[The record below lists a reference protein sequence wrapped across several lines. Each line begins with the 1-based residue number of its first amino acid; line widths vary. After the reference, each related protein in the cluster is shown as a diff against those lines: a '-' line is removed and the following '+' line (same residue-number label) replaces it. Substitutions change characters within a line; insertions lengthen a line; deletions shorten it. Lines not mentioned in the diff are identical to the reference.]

1 MTRIVSEVFPITL
14 YDSQVQVI
22 CRSQATN
29 TLAWHIPHE
38 SVLHPSI
45 EVLHQMVALFGPL
58 FNTQAAVIHSTS
70 WRYDNSLGTDG
81 TLVLTYAAVLPPED
95 WLREWC
101 ADNSIALVR
110 ITELS
115 AVQGDNIRPP
125 TSILEQHALG
135 HALDH
140 LSLLGETDQAI
151 RDRLWPTWE
160 AVLTPR
166 QRQPAGHLPRRL

>member
-1 MTRIVSEVFPITL
+1 MTKIVSEVFPITL

-22 CRSQATN
+22 CRSQTTG

-58 FNTQAAVIHSTS
+58 FNAQATVLHSTS
-70 WRYDNSLGTDG
+70 WRYDSLPSIDG
-81 TLVLTYAAVLPPED
+81 MLILTYLAVLPAED
-95 WLREWC
+95 WLHEWC
-101 ADNSIALVR
+101 ADNSIGLVR
-110 ITELS
+110 IAELS

-125 TSILEQHALG
+125 INILEQHALG

-140 LSLLGETDQAI
+140 LALLVETDQAI

-166 QRQPAGHLPRRL
+166 QRQPAGHLPRKR